1 MGYSLDKA
9 LIWVGAVAVASV
21 VVLNLFWF
29 Q

>member
-9 LIWVGAVAVASV
+9 LMWIGAVAVGSV